1 MSFSANQKIKKNA
14 WNYLDKKYTD
24 LKIDNFFKNK
34 RDFSKKEELKFNIS
48 KINNSCIPTT
58 LSNSSITTNIS
69 IVKDKNKEKD
79 KDKYIYRT
87 TKKEKDFPNNSYQ
100 YPIKTIIED
109 SFENAFISKQKI
121 IYKSPQIMNNKIIS
135 FQKQKNKL
143 ILEFSLFDEKLIF
156 KDINR
161 SYLQDQCSDDGSESS
176 DEKIIESKKLLSL
189 ELEDSI
195 KQLSNSLKKNQKEN
209 LLSRRMRFKH

>member
-1 MSFSANQKIKKNA
+1 MSANHRNKTKALTYFQKENINNIQKILSCKKESF
-14 WNYLDKKYTD
+14 KKDRSRLNLIY
-24 LKIDNFFKNK
+24 NNVFFPNN
-34 RDFSKKEELKFNIS
+34 FSK
-48 KINNSCIPTT
+48 
-58 LSNSSITTNIS
+58 SSVNTNIS
-69 IVKDKNKEKD
+69 NIRDGLQ
-79 KDKYIYRT
+79 
-87 TKKEKDFPNNSYQ
+87 FNS
-100 YPIKTIIED
+100 YPIKPISEDNFED
-109 SFENAFISKQKI
+109 SFIQKRKK
-121 IYKSPQIMNNKIIS
+121 IYKPPSIINNRIIS
-135 FQKQKNKL
+135 FQKQKNKQ

-161 SYLQDQCSDDGSESS
+161 SYLQDECSDDGSESS